1 MYPKSCIMKKL
12 VIAAMAL
19 STLVLGSEVQAQKK
33 WSTKAKGAVIG
44 AGSGAA
50 AGAIIN
56 KKNRSKGAIIGGVVG
71 SGVGYMYGRRR
82 ENKREEARIAAANR
96 AAVANQASRQSAAQY
111 PVYSNY
117 RRSAAAAST
126 TGKLNSVGNYSAY
139 GDESY
144 EAYYNRRKSW

>member
-1 MYPKSCIMKKL
+1 MKKF
-12 VIAAMAL
+12 VIAALA
-19 STLVLGSEVQAQKK
+19 LGSLMLGEDVQAQKK

-71 SGVGYMYGRRR
+71 SGIGYMYGRRR
-82 ENKREEARIAAANR
+82 ENKREEARVVAANR
-96 AAVANQASRQSAAQY
+96 AAANQAAVQTVSY

-117 RRSAAAAST
+117 RRTGTTSNRTVNASNA
-126 TGKLNSVGNYSAY
+126 GRLNSVGTYSAY

>member
-1 MYPKSCIMKKL
+1 MKKL
-12 VIAAMAL
+12 CIAALAACSL
-19 STLVLGSEVQAQKK
+19 LIGSEVAAQKK
-33 WSTKAKGAVIG
+33 WSSKAKGAVIG

-56 KKNRSKGAIIGGVVG
+56 KKNRSKGAIVGGVVG
-71 SGVGYMYGRRR
+71 SGIGYMYGRRKDK
-82 ENKREEARIAAANR
+82 KREEARIAAANR
-96 AAVANQASRQSAAQY
+96 AAANRAVARQSAPQY

-117 RRSAAAAST
+117 RRPAAAQS
-126 TGKLNSVGNYSAY
+126 GKLNSVGTYSAY

>member
-1 MYPKSCIMKKL
+1 MMKKL
-12 VIAAMAL
+12 FIAMLAIGTMLIGPGAD
-19 STLVLGSEVQAQKK
+19 AQKK
-33 WSTKAKGAVIG
+33 WSSKAKGAVIG

-50 AGAIIN
+50 AGAVIN

-71 SGVGYMYGRRR
+71 SGIGYMYGRRKDK
-82 ENKREEARIAAANR
+82 KREELRIAAANR
-96 AAVANQASRQSAAQY
+96 AAASQTAARHAEPRY

-117 RRSAAAAST
+117 RRSSAANA
-126 TGKLNSVGNYSAY
+126 GKLNSEGTYSAF